1 VRSVLFL
8 CLVSFSGFA
17 QSFSAEKTW
26 VDQLKLSAG
35 LPEKLLST
43 RSAVFHDYTFTPKE
57 LKEAQEYFQRTGI
70 DAITYFELDM
80 LMASV
85 DITKAFADYL
95 TKREVTH
102 ILFLEKNETGYRLSI
117 TTFND
122 KSTVVDANQNAWSI
136 SNRVWTEVLKSL
148 YRSAANQLK
157 KQNLLI
163 NDFPEEDI
171 VINPIVGRRNEFFG
185 VDMKVDPVAIPKF
198 GNEAMDKQLEE
209 IFKNNYP
216 LKYKVTEPGLSEKDL
231 RKQGYL
237 YVMCVVH
244 ARGAVAKK
252 LLGYDMTKS
261 ESALVSVTYSN
272 GQSQLKNFPSNEP
285 VYKIYFKHIESGN
298 VFLGNKWDADLTWEQ
313 ALLNHLKGM
322 KTELRIN

>member
-1 VRSVLFL
+1 VRLIVLF
-8 CLVSFSGFA
+8 CFVSFSGLA

-26 VDQLKLSAG
+26 VDQLKLSGG

-43 RSAVFHDYTFTPKE
+43 RSAVFHDYTFTEKE

-70 DAITYFELDM
+70 DAMAYFELDM
-80 LMASV
+80 LTASV
-85 DITKAFADYL
+85 DITKAFSDYL
-95 TKREVTH
+95 IKREITN

-122 KSTVVDANQNAWSI
+122 KNTVVDPNQNAWSV
-136 SNRVWTEVLKSL
+136 SNRVWTEVLKSI
-148 YRSAANQLK
+148 YRSASSLK
-157 KQNLLI
+157 KLNLLI
-163 NDFPEEDI
+163 NDFPEENI
-171 VINPIVGRRNEFFG
+171 AINPIIGRRNEFFG

-216 LKYKVTEPGLSEKDL
+216 LKYKLTEPGLTEKEL

-237 YVMCVVH
+237 YIMCIVH
-244 ARGAVAKK
+244 ARGSVAKK
-252 LLGYDMTKS
+252 LLGYDMTKA
-261 ESALVSVTYSN
+261 ESALVSVTYSDN
-272 GQSQLKNFPSNEP
+272 QSQLKNFPSNTT

-313 ALLNHLKGM
+313 ALYNHLKGM